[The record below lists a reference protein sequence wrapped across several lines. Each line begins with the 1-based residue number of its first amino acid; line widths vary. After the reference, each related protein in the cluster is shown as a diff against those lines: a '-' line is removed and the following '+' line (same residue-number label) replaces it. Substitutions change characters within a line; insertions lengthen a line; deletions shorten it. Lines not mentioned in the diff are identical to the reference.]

1 MPTATI
7 KDIMCTSPSWLPQT
21 ATIQEAAAKMAEL
34 DCGFIPVGEK
44 EKLVGIVTDR
54 DIALRA
60 TAKGLPPTT
69 KVSEIMTSK
78 VLYCYETDT
87 TSDVVKNM
95 GDNQVRRLVVLSNSS
110 DKKLTGIVSVCDVV
124 TSNKTE
130 ATTCHNLMKSV
141 STSTTGSKSGKSKAA

>member
-1 MPTATI
+1 MPTTTI
-7 KDIMCTSPSWLPQT
+7 KDIMCTSPTWLPKT

-60 TAKGLPPTT
+60 TAKGLPATT
-69 KVSEIMTSK
+69 PVSEVMTSK

-95 GDNQVRRLVVLSNSS
+95 GDNQVRRLVVLTNAT
-110 DKKLTGIVSVCDVV
+110 DKKLSGVVSVCDVV

-141 STSTTGSKSGKSKAA
+141 STPTSSKTTKSKAA